1 LIEFNMPWTTE
12 IIGSINQ
19 VDPDEWGKLVKDHPF
34 TSQCWLQVTEAVLLG
49 HQPRYVLLRH
59 NGNLQAAA
67 VCSLQSQFQSRL
79 LQSTLGW
86 FISRYP
92 GLRCGVPISYDPGL
106 FFHSKELA
114 GDLLPELL
122 QGIQTLIRREQVSF
136 HTIDHILSVAPAWQF
151 LQVQGYHRIEHLA
164 EVYLDIQWVS
174 FEDYFQHLSS
184 KKRKEY
190 VRIER
195 RLEREGITLDVTD
208 LLVEDEVVLQRLV
221 NNVFQRHQEP
231 TLYPDGLF
239 SKAKALLGEDFKLI
253 VARQNGES
261 IGCMALLRDGNEW
274 IVKWP
279 GLNYE
284 RTLDTGTYYGLL
296 AECIRQTIQASGTR
310 LRMGATAY
318 QTKQHFGVTVE
329 KRIGALAFQNP
340 LIHYLAGKAL
350 QVTAGLKIGWPI
362 AQSSMDEK
370 QREAK

>member
-1 LIEFNMPWTTE
+1 MSWTTE
-12 IIGSINQ
+12 IIESIIQ
-19 VDPDEWGKLVKDHPF
+19 VDPDEWNELVKDRPF
-34 TSQCWLQVTEAVLLG
+34 ASQRWLRVTEAVLLV
-49 HQPRYVLLRH
+49 HQPRYVLLRC

-67 VCSLQSQFQSRL
+67 VCSIQSWFQSRL

-106 FFHSKELA
+106 FFHNQELA
-114 GDLLPELL
+114 GDLLPKLL
-122 QGIQTLIRREQVSF
+122 QGIQTLIRRERVSF
-136 HTIDHILSVAPAWQF
+136 HTIDHILPVALSWEF
-151 LQVQGYHRIEHLA
+151 LQAHGYHRIEHLA
-164 EVYLDIQWVS
+164 EVYLDIQWTS
-174 FEDYFQHLSS
+174 FEEYFKHLSS

-190 VRIER
+190 VRIQR
-195 RLEREGITLDVTD
+195 RLGREGITFDVVD
-208 LLVEDEVVLQRLV
+208 LLVEDEIVLQRLV

-239 SKAKALLGEDFKLI
+239 SKANALMGEDFKLI
-253 VARQNGES
+253 IARQNGES
-261 IGCMALLRDGNEW
+261 LGCIAMLRSGSEW
-274 IVKWP
+274 LVKWP

-296 AECIRQTIQASGTR
+296 AECIRQTIQTGGTR

-329 KRIGALAFQNP
+329 KRIGALAFQNR
-340 LIHYLAGKAL
+340 LIHYSAGKAL
-350 QVTAGLKIGWPI
+350 QVTARLKIGWPI
-362 AQSSMDEK
+362 AQSLVDEK